1 MSCSSVSSGSTV
13 GSCLTKIVVLIMID
27 WLLFEITYP
36 VGFGSIVRMSYIGS
50 SFNSVVSEIELVS
63 KVLPSGSV
71 TEQDDLSVT
80 KERWIVFWMCGF
92 FYWALKVVHC
102 VGNDRAR

>member
-1 MSCSSVSSGSTV
+1 MESSITKDMLVFGLNAFSISCSSVSSGSTV
-13 GSCLTKIVVLIMID
+13 GSGLTKIVVFIMID
-27 WLLFEITYP
+27 WLSFEITYP

-80 KERWIVFWMCGF
+80 SP
-92 FYWALKVVHC
+92 
-102 VGNDRAR
+102 